1 MPSFLLNVQV
11 CDATEDEFCTNADL
25 IKQKYTSFT
34 VSYRTLKIH
43 NFPNGCLWHK
53 PQTSN
58 NKLSCMDAA
67 IQAKINIWLNGNF
80 DQQTKD
86 EIRRLQKE
94 NPDQLADAFYANLEF
109 GTGGLRG
116 IMGVGTN
123 RMNKYTVGMATQ
135 GYANYLRQSFPGE
148 EVKVAI
154 AHDSRNNSRFFA
166 ETTANVF
173 AANGIK
179 VFLFDS
185 LRPTPELSF
194 AIRYLKCQGGVVCT
208 ASHNPKEYNGYKAYW
223 DDGAQLVPPH
233 DKNVIK
239 EVEKIESVD
248 HVKWGGGSQNIT
260 IIGKDLDEAYINMV
274 KGLSVYPEIIQKQH
288 DLKIVYTPI
297 HGSGIKLVPEVLK
310 RFGFTDVH
318 IVKEQMEPDGNFPTV
333 AYPNPEEKA
342 TMSIGLQKAQELDA
356 DILLGTDPDSDRV
369 GIGIKDNH
377 GEWVLMNGNQTAVL
391 AFNYLIEARKAKG
404 IAKPNDM
411 VIKTIVTTEMIDK
424 IAQQNGVKCYNVLTG
439 FKWIAEMIREKEG
452 KENYIIGGEESFGL
466 MIGDKIRDKDAVSA
480 VTLLCEMAAYEKEKE
495 RTLFEKLIDLYLQYG
510 FYLEDLI
517 SITKKGMDGQKQ
529 IAAMMEDFRSNP
541 PKMIDGMPVVELLD
555 YEKRVGR
562 NLATDE
568 SWKIKLPQSNVLQFV
583 LASGDKI
590 SARPSGTEPKIKFYF
605 SVNAKLE
612 SADEFDAMQ
621 EQLQNKIQRIIAEM
635 DLKS

>member
-1 MPSFLLNVQV
+1 
-11 CDATEDEFCTNADL
+11 
-25 IKQKYTSFT
+25 
-34 VSYRTLKIH
+34 
-43 NFPNGCLWHK
+43 
-53 PQTSN
+53 
-58 NKLSCMDAA
+58 MDAA
-67 IQAKINIWLNGNF
+67 IQAKINVWLNGNF
-80 DQQTKD
+80 DEQTKYD
-86 EIRRLQKE
+86 IRQLQKE
-94 NPDQLADAFYANLEF
+94 NPDQLADAFYKDLEF

-135 GYANYLRQSFPGE
+135 GYANYLKQSFPNE
-148 EVKVAI
+148 QVKVSI

-194 AIRYLKCQGGVVCT
+194 AIRHLKCQGGVVCT

-223 DDGAQLVPPH
+223 NDGAQLVPPH

-239 EVEKIESVD
+239 EVEKIASVD
-248 HVKWGGGSQNIT
+248 NVMWTGSSENIT
-260 IIGKDLDEAYINMV
+260 IIGKDMDEAYMEMV
-274 KGLSVYPEIIQKQH
+274 KGLSVYPEIIQKQN

-310 RFGFTDVH
+310 RFGFTNVH

-333 AYPNPEEKA
+333 GYPNPEEKE
-342 TMSIGLQKAQELDA
+342 TMSIGLQNAQELDA
-356 DILLGTDPDSDRV
+356 DILLGTDPDADRV
-369 GIGIKDNH
+369 GIGVKDNH

-391 AFNYLIEARKAKG
+391 AFNYMIEARKAKG
-404 IAKPNDM
+404 IARPNDM
-411 VIKTIVTTEMIDK
+411 VIKTIVTTELIDK
-424 IAQQNGVKCYNVLTG
+424 IAQHNSVKCYNVLTG

-480 VTLLCEMAAYEKEKE
+480 VALLCEMAAYEKEKG
-495 RTLFEKLIDLYLQYG
+495 RSLFEKLLDLYIQYG

-529 IAAMMEDFRSNP
+529 IAAMMEDFRNNP
-541 PKMIDGMPVVELLD
+541 PKMIDGLPVIELLD
-555 YEKRVGR
+555 YEKRVGK

-568 SWKIKLPQSNVLQFV
+568 TWEIALPKSNVLQFV

-605 SVNAKLE
+605 TVNAKLG

-621 EQLQNKIQRIIAEM
+621 VQLQEKIQRIILEM
-635 DLKS
+635 NLQS